1 MLPGVY
7 DIYVLSNERSASALN
22 HFLSHFA
29 PDRKE
34 AAEDF
39 AVHDAAQG
47 TEQIF
52 DCLAPALDYCFA
64 HPSAHASFYWQC
76 PSSPEVAMASFT
88 ADGGLILGLGVS
100 EAESS
105 KALARLRK
113 FVAGDAPG
121 YISFEQPPPDTTAE
135 FFARA
140 SRSKEEPSKFEAAL
154 NLGCLALMLFVCT
167 ASCFAILKTLTSLPI
182 WASLIVSIL
191 TGGGMFLAAHRWSKR

>member
-22 HFLSHFA
+22 RFLSHFA
-29 PDRKE
+29 PDRRQ

-52 DCLAPALDYCFA
+52 DYLASALDYCFA

-76 PSSPEVAMASFT
+76 PSSPEVAMAFFT
-88 ADGGLILGLGVS
+88 ADGGFILGLGVS

-105 KALARLRK
+105 EVLTELRE
-113 FVAGDAPG
+113 FVGGDAPG
-121 YISFEQPPPDTTAE
+121 YICFEQPPPDTTAE
-135 FFARA
+135 FLARA
-140 SRSKEEPSKFEAAL
+140 SRSKAEPSQFEAAL
-154 NLGCLALMLFVCT
+154 NLGCLALMLFVST

-191 TGGGMFLAAHRWSKR
+191 TGGGIFLAARRWAE